1 MPATVLAMRGL
12 MAGWLL
18 VLLAACGGASQPFE
32 IGAHKGTMKV
42 PAGWS
47 VVQQGEKWE
56 VRKGEASIVLHDL
69 GPVSPA
75 AMQREISRIETLW
88 LGGNAAGAQ
97 TRIKRLS
104 GIASRYVTEPQR
116 RPLLNTML
124 PLLESGAAGL
134 PEPEAVQR
142 FADWKQATAAV
153 PPATLEAMGDASLPV
168 AGHDQRRSIRSRE
181 LRTFGG
187 RPAIDYLTVTK
198 STQQSRKRIVVIDND
213 GHLLAVYFGVLGH
226 EAHLG
231 ELDQLVRSLQF
242 AAAASERR

>member
-12 MAGWLL
+12 AAAWL
-18 VLLAACGGASQPFE
+18 VILLAACGGASQPFE

-47 VVQQGEKWE
+47 VVNQGEKWE

-69 GPVSPA
+69 GPVSAA
-75 AMQREISRIETLW
+75 AMQREVSRIEALW
-88 LGGNAAGAQ
+88 LGGNAASAQ
-97 TRIKRLS
+97 TRARRLS
-104 GIASRYVTEPQR
+104 GIAGRFVDESQR
-116 RPLLNTML
+116 RPLQNTML
-124 PLLESGAAGL
+124 PLLEFDAARL
-134 PEPEAVQR
+134 PEAEAAQR
-142 FADWKQATAAV
+142 FADWQQAIAAL
-153 PPATLEAMGDASLPV
+153 PPATIESWGDAALAVS
-168 AGHDQRRSIRSRE
+168 GHDQRRSIQSRE

-198 STQQSRKRIVVIDND
+198 STQQSRKRVVVIDND
-213 GHLLAVYFGVLGH
+213 GHLLAVYFGILGH

-231 ELDQLVRSLQF
+231 ELDQVVRSLQF